1 MNMLRQGAV
10 QEAASAAGG
19 EVPQDGDGEWRSE
32 EYEES
37 TESRFAESPE
47 RGQTILDSF
56 WQLPQTSLS
65 HNSGT
70 PNQCNASVEC
80 HDEVS

>member
-1 MNMLRQGAV
+1 MLRQGPV
-10 QEAASAAGG
+10 QEAAGAAGR
-19 EVPQDGDGEWRSE
+19 EVPQVEDDEWRSE

-37 TESRFAESPE
+37 TESILAKSPE

-56 WQLPQTSLS
+56 WQLPQKSLS

-70 PNQCNASVEC
+70 PNQRDASAEC
-80 HDEVS
+80 HNDMS